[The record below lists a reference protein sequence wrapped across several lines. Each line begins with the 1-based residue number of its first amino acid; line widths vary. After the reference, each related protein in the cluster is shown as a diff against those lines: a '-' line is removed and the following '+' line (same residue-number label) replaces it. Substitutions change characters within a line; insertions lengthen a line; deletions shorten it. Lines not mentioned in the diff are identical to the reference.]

1 MSAAIKNRVSFMNKQ
16 SDRLPSQ
23 TNLMS
28 NEQSSHFFG
37 FAVISIFLLLVSI
50 LAAISIGSVDISIGD
65 ILTSIFIC
73 SGNSPITECA
83 INPISHQIIWDIR
96 LPRIFMALLTGAG
109 LSVTGA
115 ILQSVTRNPLADPYL
130 FGISSGAS
138 LGAVIV
144 MAALS
149 TATLSDTPVSITFG
163 ALIGSAFSVVLM
175 LTLAGRSAIHV
186 ERLLLSGVAV
196 SFMLSAFTSLIL
208 YYSEPD
214 TAATLLFWMMGSF
227 SNSQWA
233 ELWMP
238 ATALTIGVSLFFIYR
253 RWLAAIQAGD
263 ESALTLGI
271 PVNKM
276 RLFMLLICA
285 AITAVLVAHV
295 GGIGFVGLMIP
306 HISRFIVGTQI
317 HRLLFMTLVLGGSFM
332 IWVDVIAR
340 SLLDNQVLPVG
351 IVTSAVGSFFFFIIL
366 KHRQPQT

>member
-1 MSAAIKNRVSFMNKQ
+1 MTRLKTNQQGQFNLLIKGESSQFLIFSITAI
-16 SDRLPSQ
+16 L
-23 TNLMS
+23 
-28 NEQSSHFFG
+28 
-37 FAVISIFLLLVSI
+37 FLLFSI
-50 LAAISIGSVDISIGD
+50 LAATSLGSVDISVND
-65 ILTSIFIC
+65 VFYSLFVCTTDTQC
-73 SGNSPITECA
+73 PVNA
-83 INPISHQIIWDIR
+83 ISQQIIWEIR
-96 LPRIFMALLTGAG
+96 LPRILMALLTGAG

-138 LGAVIV
+138 LGAVLV
-144 MAALS
+144 MAGGFL
-149 TATLSDTPVSITFG
+149 SITFG
-163 ALIGSAFSVVLM
+163 ALIGAAFSVILM
-175 LTLAGRSAIHV
+175 LTLAGRSAVHV

-227 SNSQWA
+227 SNSQWG

-238 ATALTIGVSLFFIYR
+238 TTALFIGVSLFFIYR
-253 RWLAAIQAGD
+253 RWLGAIQAGD

-271 PVNKM
+271 PVNQM
-276 RLFMLLICA
+276 RLFMLLVCA

-317 HRLLFMTLVLGGSFM
+317 HRLLFMTLVLGASFM

-340 SLLDNQVLPVG
+340 SLLNNQVLPVG
-351 IVTSAVGSFFFFIIL
+351 IVTSAVGSLFFFVIL
-366 KHRQPQT
+366 KHRRPQT

>member
-1 MSAAIKNRVSFMNKQ
+1 MPMSMIKPTMKGSSTKFTVFAIIAILF
-16 SDRLPSQ
+16 L
-23 TNLMS
+23 
-28 NEQSSHFFG
+28 
-37 FAVISIFLLLVSI
+37 IFSI
-50 LAAISIGSVDISIGD
+50 LAATAIGSVDMPINDVFYS
-65 ILTSIFIC
+65 LFIC
-73 SGNSPITECA
+73 SEGSSDTACQ
-83 INPISHQIIWDIR
+83 INPINQQIIWDIR
-96 LPRIFMALLTGAG
+96 LPRILMALLTGAG

-144 MAALS
+144 MAAIS
-149 TATLSDTPVSITFG
+149 TASVSTSSLSITAG
-163 ALIGSAFSVVLM
+163 ALIGSCFSVVLM
-175 LTLAGRSAIHV
+175 LTLAGRSAVQV

-227 SNSQWA
+227 SNSQWQQ
-233 ELWMP
+233 LWMP
-238 ATALTIGVSLFFIYR
+238 TTALLIGVSLFFIYR
-253 RWLAAIQAGD
+253 RWLGAIQAGD

-276 RLFMLLICA
+276 RLFMLIVCA

-340 SLLDNQVLPVG
+340 TLLTNQVLPVG
-351 IVTSAVGSFFFFIIL
+351 IVTSAVGSLFFFVIL
-366 KHRQPQT
+366 KHRRPHDR

>member
-1 MSAAIKNRVSFMNKQ
+1 MPEQTKSMNRPIYLVTNK
-16 SDRLPSQ
+16 
-23 TNLMS
+23 
-28 NEQSSHFFG
+28 QSSHFFS
-37 FAVISIFLLLVSI
+37 FAVVAILVLLFSVLG
-50 LAAISIGSVDISIGD
+50 AISIGSVDITTGD
-65 ILTSIFIC
+65 IFNSLFIC
-73 SGNSPITECA
+73 PSNSTIDGCS

-96 LPRIFMALLTGAG
+96 LPRILMALLTGAG

-115 ILQSVTRNPLADPYL
+115 VLQSVTRNPLADPYL
-130 FGISSGAS
+130 FGISSGAA
-138 LGAVIV
+138 LGAVMV
-144 MAALS
+144 MAAIS
-149 TATLSDTPVSITFG
+149 SATLSNAPISITVG

-227 SNSQWA
+227 SNSQWS

-238 ATALTIGVSLFFIYR
+238 ASALTIGVSLFFIYR
-253 RWLAAIQAGD
+253 RWLGAIQAGD

-306 HISRFIVGTQI
+306 HISRFIVGNQI

-351 IVTSAVGSFFFFIIL
+351 IVTAAVGSFFFFIIL
-366 KHRQPQT
+366 KHRQPQP

>member
-1 MSAAIKNRVSFMNKQ
+1 
-16 SDRLPSQ
+16 
-23 TNLMS
+23 MS
-28 NEQSSHFFG
+28 NSLDSYVKGGSSQFLLFSLS
-37 FAVISIFLLLVSI
+37 AILFLLLSI
-50 LAAISIGSVDISIGD
+50 LAATSIGSIDISLSD
-65 ILTSIFIC
+65 TFSSLFLCSNESTTSNCGVSLI
-73 SGNSPITECA
+73 
-83 INPISHQIIWDIR
+83 HQKIIWDIR
-96 LPRIFMALLTGAG
+96 LPRILMALLTGAG

-144 MAALS
+144 MASIS
-149 TATLSDTPVSITFG
+149 TVAISSTPISITVG
-163 ALIGSAFSVVLM
+163 ALIGSTFSVILM
-175 LTLAGRSAIHV
+175 LTLAGRSAVQV

-214 TAATLLFWMMGSF
+214 TAASLLFWMMGSF
-227 SNSQWA
+227 SNSQWD

-238 ATALTIGVSLFFIYR
+238 TTAMIIGVSLFFIYR
-253 RWLAAIQAGD
+253 RWLDAIQAGD

-276 RLFMLLICA
+276 RLFMLIVCA
-285 AITAVLVAHV
+285 AITGVLVAHV

-317 HRLLFMTLVLGGSFM
+317 HRLLFMTLVLGASFM

-340 SLLDNQVLPVG
+340 TILDNQVLPVG

-366 KHRQPQT
+366 KHRRPVTS